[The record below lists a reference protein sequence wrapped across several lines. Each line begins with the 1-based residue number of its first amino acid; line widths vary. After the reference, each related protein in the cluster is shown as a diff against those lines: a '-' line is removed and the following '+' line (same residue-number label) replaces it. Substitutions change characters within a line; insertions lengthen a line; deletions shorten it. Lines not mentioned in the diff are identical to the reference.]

1 MKSKKKAQVKLTDY
15 TKILGAGI
23 RGARKPMTRIYEIH
37 QAILTGKYPNCFEL
51 ANEMKLERKTIQ
63 RDINY
68 MRDELGMPIAY
79 QNEMHGYYYQGSVPE
94 FPMFQCSAEEIAGLF
109 IARSALESIR
119 GTQLETALRKAFT
132 GLTRGITG
140 MVEMN
145 WQDLDD
151 AFSRKVQ
158 PQDPQLAKRFGELA
172 MAVLKCRVTQFDYK
186 KLGASEC
193 ELRKVQPLHLSE
205 VDGGFYL
212 VANDLDRGELRT
224 FALPRMSSLKVTNRK
239 FKRPVGFDPREY
251 LAKSFGIWKVAGDDT
266 MHTVRVELRNY
277 AARLATERCW
287 HPSQEVKPLNA
298 KGTRVEVCFEVGR
311 LEEVLRWVMSFGSQA
326 KVIAP
331 AELAN
336 MVREEVAAMARS

>member
-1 MKSKKKAQVKLTDY
+1 MKSKKKARVKLTDY
-15 TKILGAGI
+15 TKILGSGI
-23 RGARKPMTRIYEIH
+23 RGVRKPMTRIYEIH
-37 QAILTGKYPNCFEL
+37 QAILTGKFPNCFEL
-51 ANEMKLERKTIQ
+51 ADEMKLERKTIQ

-79 QNEMHGYYYQGSVPE
+79 QNEMHGYYYQATVPE
-94 FPMFQCSAEEIAGLF
+94 FPMFQCSTEEIAGLF
-109 IARSALESIR
+109 IARNALETIR

-158 PQDPQLAKRFGELA
+158 PQNPELAKTFGELA
-172 MAVLKCRVTQFDYK
+172 MAVLKTRVTHFEYK
-186 KLGASEC
+186 KLGAAEP
-193 ELRKVQPLHLSE
+193 ELRKVHPLHLSE

-212 VANDLDRGELRT
+212 IAHDTDRGELRT
-224 FALPRMSSLKVTNRK
+224 FALPRISAIKVTNRK
-239 FKRPVGFDPREY
+239 FKRPVGFDPKEY
-251 LAKSFGIWKVAGDDT
+251 LSKSFGIWNVAGDQT
-266 MHTVRVELRNY
+266 LHTVRVELKNY
-277 AARLATERCW
+277 AARLATERTW
-287 HPSQEVKPLNA
+287 HPSQEVKPLNT

-326 KVIAP
+326 KVLAP

-336 MVREEVAAMARS
+336 MVREEVAAMAGS